1 MIRLNEEAF
10 YHLSYIQKLNFKKSV
25 YLTNFFIAVYFNE
38 FMVGVEVGWLAP
50 MLVKLKNDDT
60 LKPTDE
66 DLSWIASLHDFA
78 RIFGTLFTA
87 IFLDRIGR
95 KYSIIICS
103 ILFFLVWL
111 VSIFVRSI
119 SMICCFR
126 ILLGISNGISDVVSS
141 IYLAENC
148 SPQIRGVISSLYP
161 LFFYIGLIVE
171 CILATYLSYKITA
184 VINTSM
190 CFLALSSCFFL
201 KETPYFLAMK
211 GRDETAEQNL
221 MWLRGNDYPVSR
233 IKEEMS
239 KIQQHI
245 QLEKAKKSSLVTL
258 VTSPENYKSIL
269 IVVIFYILFMAT
281 GCTAIMA
288 YASMILQSSIIFTAN
303 EYTIILNIFQLVSAC
318 ISPFIMEKFNRR
330 TMILYSVFL
339 MGVSH
344 MLTFAIFSSK
354 SIIGS
359 GLFPW
364 LLFASISLYL
374 IPYSMSYPAVFIIR
388 SELIPTSVRAVGG
401 SLTIVVHSLIASVVV
416 RIFSPITMFYGIEF
430 NFLIYLVACTLTFVY
445 AFLFLP
451 ETRGKPLEDI
461 HLSPKNK

>member
-1 MIRLNEEAF
+1 
-10 YHLSYIQKLNFKKSV
+10 
-25 YLTNFFIAVYFNE
+25 
-38 FMVGVEVGWLAP
+38 MVGVEVGWLAP

-95 KYSIIICS
+95 K
-103 ILFFLVWL
+103 
-111 VSIFVRSI
+111 
-119 SMICCFR
+119 

-221 MWLRGNDYPVSR
+221 MWLRGNDYPASR

-359 GLFPW
+359 GFFPW

-430 NFLIYLVACTLTFVY
+430 NFLIYLIACTMTFVY

-451 ETRGKPLEDI
+451 ETRVTGERGWEEKVRMRRID
-461 HLSPKNK
+461 LSEFHGSFLQVKSGIFKRRLRFFTDADKAVKILAKSQNLKCCD